1 VRAPIYLP
9 VNCSSGECGEEWLGK
24 RTRATSQTL
33 TFPFLLDIEKAK
45 GNEDDRIST
54 IFRIGV
60 SYGCRLLQI
69 ICKRGLVPNRI
80 FNDWIRGLHR
90 KSFAGNI

>member
-1 VRAPIYLP
+1 MTEKLVRD
-9 VNCSSGECGEEWLGK
+9 STW
-24 RTRATSQTL
+24 ATSQTL
-33 TFPFLLDIEKAK
+33 AFPFLLDIEKAK

-60 SYGCRLLQI
+60 SYRRRLLQI
-69 ICKRGLVPNRI
+69 IRKRGLVGNRI
-80 FNDWIRGLHR
+80 FNDWISGLHR